1 MGYPWKFYEKCVGM
15 WVIESERSIFRFPLK
30 SGETDMDSVARE
42 FFHYFDDVSLALRD
56 LFTITAVEYPPG
68 EIVAESP
75 MPLDLFEAKDKLLK
89 AWKKDLSACDEWAP
103 GVVLRGLTDVA
114 VQVDNKI
121 ASAGLPDVLRAMLTG
136 VPGSGRYALAIVTNC
151 DIWLE
156 KPISGGDNATM
167 GKVNAL
173 KLEYAIH
180 KAVDRLDGKVAY
192 FATEF
197 DGVHIS
203 ESGFSVR

>member
-1 MGYPWKFYEKCVGM
+1 M
-15 WVIESERSIFRFPLK
+15 WVIESDRSIFRFPLK
-30 SGETDMDSVARE
+30 AGEMDIESVARE
-42 FFHYFDDVSLALRD
+42 FFHYFDDVALSLRD
-56 LFTITAVEYPPG
+56 LFTITAIEYPPG

-75 MPLDLFEAKDKLLK
+75 MPLDLFEAKNKLLG
-89 AWKKDLSACDEWAP
+89 AWKKDLLSCDEWAP

-114 VQVDNKI
+114 VQVDDKI

-136 VPGSGRYALAIVTNC
+136 VPGSDCYALAIVTNC

-156 KPISGGDNATM
+156 KPISGGDNATI

-173 KLEYAIH
+173 KLEYAIR
-180 KAVDRLDGKVAY
+180 KAVDRLDGKVAH

-197 DGVHIS
+197 EGVSIS
-203 ESGFSVR
+203 ESGFGVR